1 MEKFNKTV
9 YIHMQNSGIFITD
22 VSSLNN
28 FNVSRLHYVDK
39 EYKISFWEGCFYSE
53 VNRLM

>member
-1 MEKFNKTV
+1 
-9 YIHMQNSGIFITD
+9 MQNSGIFITD